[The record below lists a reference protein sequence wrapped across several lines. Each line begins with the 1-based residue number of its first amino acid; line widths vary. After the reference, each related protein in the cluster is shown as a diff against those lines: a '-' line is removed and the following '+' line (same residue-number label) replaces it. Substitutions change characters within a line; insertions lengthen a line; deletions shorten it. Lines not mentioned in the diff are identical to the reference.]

1 MVENAPRWPMVGGTD
16 FEVIS
21 CLGAALVDLLCGGMG
36 LTLRMVLETGMTSV
50 RVNVKDWGGGG
61 TGALREPIDSNRS
74 FPVMSTLS
82 IILVALQIVWYMLDF
97 RSSVSCYG
105 FR

>member
-21 CLGAALVDLLCGGMG
+21 CLRAALVDLLCGGMG
-36 LTLRMVLETGMTSV
+36 FNTADGFG
-50 RVNVKDWGGGG
+50 DWDDFSTRECEGLGGGG

-74 FPVMSTLS
+74 FPVMSTFS
-82 IILVALQIVWYMLDF
+82 IILVAL
-97 RSSVSCYG
+97 
-105 FR
+105 